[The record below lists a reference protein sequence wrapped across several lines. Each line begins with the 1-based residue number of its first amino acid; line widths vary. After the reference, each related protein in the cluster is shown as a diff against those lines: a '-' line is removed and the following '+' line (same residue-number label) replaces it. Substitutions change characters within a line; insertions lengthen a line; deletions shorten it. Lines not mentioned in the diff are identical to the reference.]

1 MKKYLILILLFV
13 QGLYAQVEFNA
24 TPDKSVFGINET
36 LTVEF
41 SMNGDGDN
49 FVPPSFK
56 GFTVSGPTQ
65 AYSYPIINNKRTLKK
80 TYTYT
85 LTPKSRGSFTIG
97 QANIEINNKL
107 YKTVPFK
114 VTVTAATIEGIAPGG
129 HSSKVGEGIYIVAEI
144 SNKNP
149 YLNEPVAVLYKIYVD
164 EDASVSNYNQLDSPQ
179 YNGFWSR
186 NIPYTQK
193 RENSMYKGKPHTF
206 VTLEKVILYPQKAGQ
221 LEIEPVSVN
230 VMVEVPT
237 GRVDALGQ
245 NLMRIV
251 PKVFSSE
258 KIIVNVKPLPENG
271 KPPGYKGA
279 VGDFTFK
286 VTPSKT
292 TAASGESLQL
302 DVSVSGRGNFNLFD
316 LPKPVVPAA
325 IELYDPQRRESVSA
339 TTSGLQGTVAQ
350 SYILIPQYKGKF
362 KIRPLAFSFFDPK
375 LGIYRTITSPEIVI
389 DVPTGPPATAEA
401 YADGTVTKKNDV
413 KDKEDVTSAG
423 NASGGFFKSAVFYVL
438 AGLLLGIGIV
448 SLFFVIKGKANKP
461 KVVKVDKKKERH
473 NLAKTYLAE
482 AKTKLGDKEPF
493 YVALEKALH
502 NFLKAKLSIETS
514 QMTKHNIR
522 DLLITKGA
530 ERSTVEQYISV
541 MDNCT
546 FARYAPSSPVEMQR
560 DYDSAETVIN
570 SLEKQL

>member
-1 MKKYLILILLFV
+1 MKKYIILLLLCF
-13 QGLYAQVEFNA
+13 QGLYAQVEFKA
-24 TPDKSVFGINET
+24 VPSKTTLGINEK
-36 LTVEF
+36 LSVEF
-41 SMNGDGDN
+41 TMNDDGDN

-56 GFTVSGPTQ
+56 GFTVEGPTQ
-65 AYSYPIINNKRTLKK
+65 TISHPIVNKKQTYNK
-80 TYTYT
+80 TYTYI
-85 LTPKSRGSFTIG
+85 LTPRSRGTFTIG
-97 QANIEINNKL
+97 QANIEINNKI

-114 VTVTAATIEGIAPGG
+114 ITVTAATGGSIAPGG
-129 HSSKVGEGIYIVAEI
+129 PSRIGDGIYIVAET
-144 SNKNP
+144 SNRNP
-149 YLNEPVAVLYKIYVD
+149 YLNEPVAVSYKIYVD
-164 EDASVSNYNQLDSPQ
+164 EDASVSNYDQMDSPQ

-186 NIPYTQK
+186 NIPYAQK
-193 RENSMYKGKPHTF
+193 REDGMYKGKPHTF
-206 VTLEKVILYPQKAGQ
+206 VTLEKVILYPQKTGQ

-245 NLMRIV
+245 DLMRVV

-258 KIIVNVKPLPENG
+258 KVIVNVKALPENG

-302 DVSVSGRGNFNLFD
+302 DITVSGRGNFNLFD
-316 LPKPVVPAA
+316 LPKPIVPAA
-325 IELYDPQRRESVSA
+325 LEMYDPQRRESVSA
-339 TTSGLQGTVAQ
+339 GTSGLQGTVTQ
-350 SYILIPQYKGKF
+350 SYTLIPQYKGKF
-362 KIRPLAFSFFDPK
+362 IIRPLAFSFFDPK
-375 LGIYRTITSPEIVI
+375 LGIYRTITSSEIVI

-401 YADGTVTKKNDV
+401 YADGTVTKKQDV
-413 KDKEDVTSAG
+413 KNKAEVSSADKET
-423 NASGGFFKSAVFYVL
+423 GGFFKSAIFYVL
-438 AGLLLGIGIV
+438 AGLLLGVGIV
-448 SLFFVIKGKANKP
+448 SIFFISKGRISKP
-461 KVVKVDKKKERH
+461 KAVKVDKKKERH

-493 YVALEKALH
+493 YLALEKALN
-502 NFLKAKLSIETS
+502 NFLQAKLSIEIS
-514 QMTKHNIR
+514 QMTKPNIR
-522 DLLITKGA
+522 ELLIAKGA
-530 ERSTVEQYISV
+530 ERLTVEQYINV

-560 DYDSAETVIN
+560 DYDNAESVIN

>member
-1 MKKYLILILLFV
+1 MKKYLILLLLCI
-13 QGLYAQVEFNA
+13 QGVYAQVEFKA
-24 TPDKSVFGINET
+24 IPSKTTLGINEK
-36 LTVEF
+36 LSVEF
-41 SMNGDGDN
+41 TMNDDGDN

-56 GFTVSGPTQ
+56 GFTVEGPTQ
-65 AYSYPIINNKRTLKK
+65 TISHPIVNKRQTYNK
-80 TYTYT
+80 TYTYI
-85 LTPKSRGSFTIG
+85 LTPKSRGTFTIG
-97 QANIEINNKL
+97 QANIEINNKI
-107 YKTVPFK
+107 YKTIPFK
-114 VTVTAATIEGIAPGG
+114 ITVTAATGGSIASGQPTRIGD
-129 HSSKVGEGIYIVAEI
+129 GIYIVAEI
-144 SNKNP
+144 SNRNP
-149 YLNEPVAVLYKIYVD
+149 YLNEPVAVSYKIYVD
-164 EDASVSNYNQLDSPQ
+164 EDASVSNYDQMDSPQ

-186 NIPYTQK
+186 NIPYAQK
-193 RENSMYKGKPHTF
+193 REDGMYKGKPHTF
-206 VTLEKVILYPQKAGQ
+206 VTLEKVILYPQKIGQ

-245 NLMRIV
+245 DLMRIV

-258 KIIVNVKPLPENG
+258 KITVNVKALPENG
-271 KPPGYKGA
+271 KPAGYKGA

-292 TAASGESLQL
+292 TASSGESLRL

-316 LPKPVVPAA
+316 LPKPIVPAA
-325 IELYDPQRRESVSA
+325 LEMYDPQRRESVSA
-339 TTSGLQGTVAQ
+339 GTSGLQGTVTQ
-350 SYILIPQYKGKF
+350 SYTLIPQYKGKF

-401 YADGTVTKKNDV
+401 YADGTVTKKQDV
-413 KDKEDVTSAG
+413 KDKEGRA
-423 NASGGFFKSAVFYVL
+423 NASDESGGFFKSAIFYGL
-438 AGLLLGIGIV
+438 AGLLLGVGIV
-448 SLFFVIKGKANKP
+448 SLFFMIKGKANKP
-461 KVVKVDKKKERH
+461 KVVKEDKKKERH

-514 QMTKHNIR
+514 QMTKPNIR
-522 DLLITKGA
+522 ELLVTKGA
-530 ERSTVEQYISV
+530 ERTTVEQYISV

-560 DYDSAETVIN
+560 DYDSAESVIN